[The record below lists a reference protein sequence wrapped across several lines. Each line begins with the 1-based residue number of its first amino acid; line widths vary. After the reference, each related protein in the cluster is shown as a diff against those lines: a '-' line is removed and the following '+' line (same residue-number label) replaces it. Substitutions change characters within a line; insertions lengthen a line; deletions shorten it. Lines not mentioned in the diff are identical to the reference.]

1 MKTQLLSTIE
11 NLLATIENS
20 RGYTLAVA
28 EAMPEDRYDFKPAS
42 AVWNFLELMNHII
55 YGINWYKENYIQK
68 TKTPWEPPAPHKT
81 KTATIKNLEQSFVAL
96 KKVLNS
102 IDLDEERIHGVY
114 TTLDHVTHH
123 RGQATT
129 YLRCNGIKPAE
140 YIY

>member
-28 EAMPEDRYDFKPAS
+28 EAMPEDRYDFRPTS
-42 AVWNFLELMNHII
+42 AVWNFLELINHIT
-55 YGINWYKENYIQK
+55 YGINWYKENYIEK

-81 KTATIKNLEQSFVAL
+81 KAATIKGLEHAFVAL
-96 KKVLNS
+96 KKALNS
-102 IDLDEERIHGVY
+102 VDLDEESTHGVY
-114 TTLDHVTHH
+114 TTLDHITHH

>member
-1 MKTQLLSTIE
+1 MKAQLLS
-11 NLLATIENS
+11 TIENS

-28 EAMPEDRYDFKPAS
+28 EAMPEDRYNFKPAS
-42 AVWNFLELMNHII
+42 SVWNFLELINHII

-81 KTATIKNLEQSFVAL
+81 KAATVKSLEQSFVAL

-102 IDLDEERIHGVY
+102 VDLDEERIHGVY
-114 TTLDHVTHH
+114 TALDHITHH